1 MLHQVTRHAVELIS
15 GTSSLSSA
23 LGHPMLR
30 TTLVQLVRL
39 LFGKLGSI
47 SGEAQLQDQLRYDLA
62 LAGSGLRGAAVT
74 SGEMHERC

>member
-1 MLHQVTRHAVELIS
+1 
-15 GTSSLSSA
+15 
-23 LGHPMLR
+23 MLR